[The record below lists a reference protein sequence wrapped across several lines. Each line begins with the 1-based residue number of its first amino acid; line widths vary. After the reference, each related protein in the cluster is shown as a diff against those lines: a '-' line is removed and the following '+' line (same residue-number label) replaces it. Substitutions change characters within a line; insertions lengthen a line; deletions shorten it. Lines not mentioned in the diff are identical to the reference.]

1 MKMRLKK
8 KRIEEI
14 IPDWD
19 SLYFLCRKFFNMTKD
34 EFMFDHDYD
43 MVVDL
48 INREIELRTPSEKQ
62 DKEVEHSKTHK
73 AKEFFKV

>member
-1 MKMRLKK
+1 
-8 KRIEEI
+8 
-14 IPDWD
+14 
-19 SLYFLCRKFFNMTKD
+19 MTKD

-48 INREIELRTPSEKQ
+48 INREIELRTPTENK

>member
-1 MKMRLKK
+1 
-8 KRIEEI
+8 
-14 IPDWD
+14 
-19 SLYFLCRKFFNMTKD
+19 MTKD

-48 INREIELRTPSEKQ
+48 INREIELRTPKQ
-62 DKEVEHSKTHK
+62 TEDKEVEHSKTHK

>member
-1 MKMRLKK
+1 
-8 KRIEEI
+8 
-14 IPDWD
+14 
-19 SLYFLCRKFFNMTKD
+19 MTKN

-48 INREIELRTPSEKQ
+48 INREIDLRRPTKKQ

-73 AKEFFKV
+73 AKEFFKM

>member
-1 MKMRLKK
+1 
-8 KRIEEI
+8 
-14 IPDWD
+14 
-19 SLYFLCRKFFNMTKD
+19 MTKD

-48 INREIELRTPSEKQ
+48 INREVELRTPTEEQ
-62 DKEVEHSKTHK
+62 NKEVEHSKTHK